1 MQILNSKEE
10 RNDDDRLFYPKEESS
25 AEDGDDPDVDQKDD
39 DILTF
44 NRCCWSKLKKLKSS
58 KYSPQATASVNV
70 DAYVHFSERKD
81 YWYLS

>member
-25 AEDGDDPDVDQKDD
+25 AEDGDDPDVDQKD